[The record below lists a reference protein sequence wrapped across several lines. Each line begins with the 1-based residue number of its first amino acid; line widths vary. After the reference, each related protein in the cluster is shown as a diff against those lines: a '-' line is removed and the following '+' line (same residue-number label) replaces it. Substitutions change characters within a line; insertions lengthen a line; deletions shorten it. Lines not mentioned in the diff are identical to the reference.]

1 MTRTTSHLA
10 VLGLSNCREVQFSTG
25 RLAITRYSVNA
36 NAMTALR
43 YAGPSLWRTFAMAA
57 LRYGGPV
64 RPSGYRYCDLFHD
77 FSARRNIRLFPQNAD
92 FFLFLLL
99 QSLIRLDY
107 LKNK

>member
-1 MTRTTSHLA
+1 
-10 VLGLSNCREVQFSTG
+10 
-25 RLAITRYSVNA
+25 
-36 NAMTALR
+36 
-43 YAGPSLWRTFAMAA
+43 MAA